1 METQKEFFITK
12 RTSTT
17 EGGKTN
23 TQWWAYVLSPN
34 SDAYIALFSSSHS
47 CPIEA
52 FENTLARELEKY
64 LKKPIGDFKPSYIL
78 F

>member
-1 METQKEFFITK
+1 METQKKFFITK
-12 RTSTT
+12 RTNKMEDGTIIS
-17 EGGKTN
+17 
-23 TQWWAYVLSPN
+23 QWWAYVLSPN